1 MSNIRAKAL
10 SYECENIMEIKTLSR
25 IVIAGTSS
33 GVGKTTLAL
42 AIMAA
47 LTRRGLGVQG
57 FKVGPDFIDPGYYEM
72 VTGRPGRNLDIW
84 MTGRDTARSLFENA
98 ALRAGISIVEGVM
111 GFYDGKNGLV
121 EGSTADVAKTVRAP
135 VLLTIDCAK
144 TGGSAGAMA
153 LGYRA
158 YDEAAGIQGFLLNN
172 VGSDRHE
179 KMVKSSVEAATGLPV
194 VGVVRRDAAVVVP
207 ERHLGLVTRVELGP
221 AGDYVDALVE
231 LAESYIDLKLLLEIA
246 ASTPYPVTSAKS
258 NPPAKTAGN
267 ARADVKIGVAFD
279 KAFSFYYRDN
289 FDMLREAGAELVFFS
304 PLEDERLPED
314 IEGLYLGGGY
324 PEVHAAALAANLSMA
339 ADIKRAV
346 EDGMAVYAECGGLIY
361 LSEAVVDFAGNR
373 YRMSGALP
381 IACKMKSRA
390 TLGYRVAVAA
400 ADSIIAEQGSLLR
413 GHEFHYSEITESAN
427 DLERAYEVGV
437 TEHEGFI
444 YNNTLASYIHLHF
457 AGYPR
462 VVERFLASCRA
473 NSSRMGSI

>member
-1 MSNIRAKAL
+1 METKAL
-10 SYECENIMEIKTLSR
+10 PR

-84 MTGRDTARSLFENA
+84 MTGRETVQGSFEKA
-98 ALRAGISIVEGVM
+98 ALEADISVVEGVM
-111 GFYDGKNGLV
+111 GFYDGKNGQV
-121 EGSTADVAKTVRAP
+121 EGSTADVAKTIQAP

-144 TGGSAGAMA
+144 MGGSAGAMA

-158 YDEAAGIQGFLLNN
+158 YDETAGIRGFLLNN

-179 KMVKSSVEAATGLPV
+179 KMVKNAVEAATGLPV
-194 VGVVRRDAAVVVP
+194 VGVVRRNAGVKLP
-207 ERHLGLVTRVELGP
+207 ERHLGLITQVEM
-221 AGDYVDALVE
+221 GDTADYIDALVA
-231 LAESYIDLKLLLEIA
+231 LAESYIDLELLLGIA
-246 ASTPYPVTSAKS
+246 ASIPYPAAKAK
-258 NPPAKTAGN
+258 PVAPAITVN
-267 ARADVKIGVAFD
+267 NMSDSVRIGVALD
-279 KAFSFYYRDN
+279 KAFNFYYRDN

-304 PLEDERLPED
+304 PLEHEQLPEGID
-314 IEGLYLGGGY
+314 GLYLGGGY
-324 PEVHAAALAANLSMA
+324 PEVHAAALAANLTMA
-339 ADIKRAV
+339 AEVKHAV
-346 EDGMAVYAECGGLIY
+346 EDGMAVYAECGGLMY
-361 LSEAVVDFAGNR
+361 LSDAVVDFEGNR
-373 YRMSGALP
+373 HRMSGALP
-381 IACKMKSRA
+381 ISCKMKSRA
-390 TLGYRVAVAA
+390 TLGYRVAVVA

-427 DLERAYEVGV
+427 ELERAYEVGV

-462 VVERFLASCRA
+462 VVERFVASCRA
-473 NSSRMGSI
+473 SAKRAVSSQGD

>member
-1 MSNIRAKAL
+1 
-10 SYECENIMEIKTLSR
+10 METNALSR

-33 GVGKTTLAL
+33 GVGKTTLTL

-84 MTGRDTARSLFENA
+84 MTGREAVQSSFEKA
-98 ALRAGISIVEGVM
+98 AVEVDVSIVEGVM

-121 EGSTADVAKTVRAP
+121 EGSTADVAKTIQAP

-144 TGGSAGAMA
+144 MGGSAGAMA

-158 YDEAAGIQGFLLNN
+158 YDEDAGIKGFLLNN

-179 KMVKSSVEAATGLPV
+179 KMVKNAVEAATGLPV
-194 VGVVRRDAAVVVP
+194 VGVVRRNAGVKLP
-207 ERHLGLVTRVELGP
+207 ERHLGLITQVEMGET
-221 AGDYVDALVE
+221 ADYLEALVE
-231 LAESYIDLKLLLEIA
+231 LAESYIDLELLSGIA
-246 ASTPYPVTSAKS
+246 ASTPYPA
-258 NPPAKTAGN
+258 ATAGSGSSAHAAGN
-267 ARADVKIGVAFD
+267 EGAGVRIGVAYD
-279 KAFSFYYRDN
+279 KAFNFYYRDN
-289 FDMLREAGAELVFFS
+289 FDMLSEAGAELVFFS
-304 PLEDERLPED
+304 PLVDEHLPEGID
-314 IEGLYLGGGY
+314 GLYLGGGY
-324 PEVHAAALAANLSMA
+324 PEVHAAALAANLTMA
-339 ADIKRAV
+339 AEVKRAV

-361 LSEAVVDFAGNR
+361 LSDALVDFDGNR

-381 IACKMKSRA
+381 ISCKMKNRA
-390 TLGYRVAVAA
+390 TLGYRVAVVA
-400 ADSIIAEQGSLLR
+400 ADSIIAEEGSLLR
-413 GHEFHYSEITESAN
+413 GHEFHYSEITESAK
-427 DLERAYEVGV
+427 DLEPAYEIGV
-437 TEHEGFI
+437 TEREGFV

-473 NSSRMGSI
+473 TSSRIGSI

>member
-1 MSNIRAKAL
+1 MGMKAF
-10 SYECENIMEIKTLSR
+10 SR

-84 MTGRDTARSLFENA
+84 MTGRETVRDCFEKA
-98 ALRAGISIVEGVM
+98 AIQADISIVEGVM
-111 GFYDGKNGLV
+111 GFYDGKDGLV
-121 EGSTADVAKTVRAP
+121 EGSTADVAKTIQAP
-135 VLLTIDCAK
+135 VLLAIDCAK
-144 TGGSAGAMA
+144 MGGSAGAMA
-153 LGYRA
+153 LGFRV

-179 KMVKSSVEAATGLPV
+179 KMVKSAVEAATGLPV
-194 VGVVRRDAAVVVP
+194 VGVIRRNAGVKLP
-207 ERHLGLVTRVELGP
+207 ERHLGLITQVEMGP
-221 AGDYVDALVE
+221 PDDYIDALVE

-246 ASTPYPVTSAKS
+246 GSAPYPVATAKPNS
-258 NPPAKTAGN
+258 MAKTTDN
-267 ARADVKIGVAFD
+267 MRADVRIGVALD
-279 KAFSFYYRDN
+279 KAFSFYYHDN

-304 PLEDERLPED
+304 PLEDKRLPEGVD
-314 IEGLYLGGGY
+314 GLYLGGGY
-324 PEVHAAALAANLSMA
+324 PEVHAAELAANLSMA
-339 ADIKRAV
+339 ADIKQAV

-361 LSEAVVDFAGNR
+361 LADEVIDFDGNR
-373 YRMSGALP
+373 YHMSGALP
-381 IACKMKSRA
+381 VSCKMKSRA
-390 TLGYRVAVAA
+390 TLGYREVIAA
-400 ADSIIAEQGSLLR
+400 ADSIIAEKGSLLR
-413 GHEFHYSEITESAN
+413 GHEFHYSEITECAKV
-427 DLERAYEVGV
+427 LEHAYEVGG
-437 TEHEGFI
+437 TEHEGFV

-473 NSSRMGSI
+473 SSRRIGSI